1 MSDKKV
7 AIVGTG
13 ANGSCAA
20 ADLVSAGY
28 DVTLI
33 DQWPEHVEKMKADGL
48 KITMPNRVLETK
60 VNAYHLCDV
69 ATFKDK
75 FDIVLVFVKAYDTEW
90 ACELIKPYL
99 ADNGILVGVQNCMM
113 AEVISDIV
121 GPSRTIACVA
131 ELSSELFTP
140 GEIKRNTPPEGTWF
154 GIGALSPEME
164 SRLSEIEEVMKH
176 VGNVSVSN
184 NILSAKWMKLIV
196 NAMSMGLK
204 AIADMNSADAFKVDG
219 MRDVMLKAGEEA
231 LKIGEGLGYRLE
243 PIMGLS
249 KEDIEGS
256 NRVQELLLDTI
267 TKHVGPGALNTVIQD
282 HRKGRYSEVDQINGW
297 VSEGG
302 KKLGINTPI
311 NDMIV
316 EITRR
321 IHIGELKPSKELI
334 EDSIQS
340 IRDKL

>member
-1 MSDKKV
+1 
-7 AIVGTG
+7 
-13 ANGSCAA
+13 
-20 ADLVSAGY
+20 
-28 DVTLI
+28 
-33 DQWPEHVEKMKADGL
+33 
-48 KITMPNRVLETK
+48 
-60 VNAYHLCDV
+60 
-69 ATFKDK
+69 
-75 FDIVLVFVKAYDTEW
+75 
-90 ACELIKPYL
+90 
-99 ADNGILVGVQNCMM
+99 
-113 AEVISDIV
+113 
-121 GPSRTIACVA
+121 
-131 ELSSELFTP
+131 
-140 GEIKRNTPPEGTWF
+140 
-154 GIGALSPEME
+154 ME

-231 LKIGEGLGYRLE
+231 LKIGEGLGYKLE

-249 KEDIEGS
+249 KEDIESS

-316 EITRR
+316 EVTRR
-321 IHIGELKPSKELI
+321 IHNGELKPSKELI
-334 EDSIQS
+334 EDSIHS